1 MEAELWYVL
10 SGPRGGP
17 NRARILDSLRERPKN
32 PNQLANELDLD
43 YKTVKHHLTVLREND
58 VIENN
63 GDEFGAVY
71 VLTQEARGNW
81 DKIEEIRETA

>member
-17 NRARILDSLRERPKN
+17 NRTRILDSLDERPKN
-32 PNQLANELDLD
+32 ANQLANELNLN
-43 YKTVKHHLTVLREND
+43 YKTVEHHLDVLVEKN
-58 VIENN
+58 IIKNS

-71 VLTQEARGNW
+71 VLTREARGNW
-81 DKIEEIRETA
+81 DTIEQIRETV